1 MDRDARFIAIEGIDG
16 AGKRTQI
23 ELLTGWLDARGIAH
37 ERISFPRYDSFFG
50 RMVGQFLDGGFG
62 PLDRVDAHLS
72 ALLYASDR
80 FEAKP
85 QLEKI
90 LHEQRKTLVA
100 DRYIASNLAHQTA
113 RVPREQRDDFLRWL
127 KQLEYEVYGLPVEDL
142 VIYVRVPAAIAQQ
155 QIAQKGA
162 RGYTARS
169 HDLQEGDLRHLEEA
183 AKVYDRLA
191 RASNWVTVE
200 CFDAAA
206 SRMRAPDAIHQEVV
220 KAVEALGVSSSR
232 GQEARK

>member
-23 ELLTGWLDARGIAH
+23 ELLTGWLDARGTAH
-37 ERISFPRYDSFFG
+37 QRISFPRYDSFFG
-50 RMVGQFLDGGFG
+50 RMVGQFLDGAFG

-72 ALLYASDR
+72 AMLYASDR

-113 RVPREQRDDFLRWL
+113 RVPPEQREEFLHWL
-127 KQLEYEVYGLPVEDL
+127 KQLEYDVYGLPVEDL
-142 VIYVRVPAAIAQQ
+142 VIYLRVPARVAQQ
-155 QIAQKGA
+155 QVAQKSA

-169 HDLQEGDLRHLEEA
+169 HDLLEADLRHLEEA
-183 AKVYDRLA
+183 ATVYDRLA

-220 KAVEALGVSSSR
+220 KAVEAFGFSSSR
-232 GQEARK
+232 RQEVRK